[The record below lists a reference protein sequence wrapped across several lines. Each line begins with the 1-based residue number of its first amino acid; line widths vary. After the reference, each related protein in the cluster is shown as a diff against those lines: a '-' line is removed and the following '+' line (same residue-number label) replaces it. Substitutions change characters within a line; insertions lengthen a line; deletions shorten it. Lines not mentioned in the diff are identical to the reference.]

1 MKRFSIIAAA
11 FVAAVASL
19 SASAQEVL
27 LDKVVAI
34 VSEDVITANQLE
46 QMLGQV
52 RFNAA
57 RAEQELPP
65 EQELREEVLNRLI
78 EESLQLQL
86 AKRMGFQVS
95 DTQLE
100 NTIDN
105 ILASE
110 EKTRQ
115 ELTEE
120 LAEAGQS
127 YAQFREE
134 VRNEI
139 VIGEISRSQVRRRI
153 NVSEQE
159 VDALVEMMQAEGNQ
173 GVRYHIAHIMVRD
186 QGSEEADMALAAEI
200 AGRLEQGEDF
210 NTLAATY
217 SRGPKALEGGDWGW
231 MAENEMPTLFSNALK
246 DPAPGELIGP
256 FASSNGAHLI
266 KVLDIEGQQRVE
278 TLEVNARHILVK
290 PSIIL
295 SDAKAVELL
304 TNLRQQVLN
313 GEAAF
318 ADLARQ
324 FSEDPGSAVRGG
336 ELGWS
341 DPRAYVPEFQKAA
354 IEQTEGEISMPF
366 KTAFGWHILQVTEKR
381 TTDTTNEASRNRAQQ
396 MLFNRKFADESRNWL
411 EELKEDAY
419 IEILES
425 EG

>member
-52 RFNAA
+52 RFNAT

-139 VIGEISRSQVRRRI
+139 TIGEISRNQVRRRI
-153 NVSEQE
+153 SISEQE
-159 VDALVEMMQAEGNQ
+159 VEALVEMMQAEGSQ

-186 QGSEEADMALAAEI
+186 QGSDEADLALAAEI
-200 AGRLEQGEDF
+200 ADRLEQGEDF

-256 FASSNGAHLI
+256 FASGNGAHLI

-304 TNLRQQVLN
+304 TNLRQQILD

-341 DPRAYVPEFQKAA
+341 DPRAYVPEFQKAS
-354 IEQTEGEISMPF
+354 IEQPEGEISLPF

-396 MLFNRKFADESRNWL
+396 ILFNRKFADESRNWL